1 MNHVPYINE
10 QLLDTNLFVNASQ
23 VNKNIDNVIK
33 DNLKEQLEGLCF
45 EDGYIVKD
53 SVKIVNKSMG
63 KIVVNDNIS
72 SVSYSIKYKAM
83 VISPTQGD
91 IIESYVS
98 NINKMGVVSYIKL
111 SEGDSSDES
120 PIVIMIPKDYFD
132 MSIHNLDDIHVGQ
145 KLNVLVVGS
154 RIKFRSEKIQIIAK
168 PYD

>member
-1 MNHVPYINE
+1 MKPTYISE
-10 QLLDTNLFVNASQ
+10 QLLTTNLFVNASQ

-33 DNLKEQLEGLCF
+33 DNLKEQLEGLCY

-53 SVKIVNKSMG
+53 SVKIVNNSMG
-63 KIVVNDNIS
+63 KIVVNDNVS
-72 SVSYSIKYKAM
+72 SVSYSIRYKAEI
-83 VISPTQGD
+83 ISPSEGD